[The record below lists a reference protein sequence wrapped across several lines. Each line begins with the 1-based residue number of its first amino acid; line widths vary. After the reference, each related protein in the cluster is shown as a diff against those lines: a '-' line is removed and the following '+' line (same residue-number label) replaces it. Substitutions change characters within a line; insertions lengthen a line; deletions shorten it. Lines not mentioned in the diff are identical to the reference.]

1 MIGAIIGD
9 NVGSIYEFNNHRSK
23 EFELFTND
31 SEFTDDTVCIIA
43 LADYHLIAID
53 KEITSQLDVTLSLA
67 KWFKN
72 YPFESY
78 GTGYLNWVSKINKD
92 NIKEIKHYNSY
103 GNGAAMRVS
112 PMGDIASSIEDAI
125 RNAIS
130 IGGDSDTLAA
140 ITGGVAEAFYKDIPE
155 WILEETMNRL
165 PEDMIEV
172 ISDFHSLSGLKN
184 KYPKIV
190 ESLNRLFQR

>member
-9 NVGSIYEFNNHRSK
+9 IVGSIYEFNNHWSK
-23 EFELFTND
+23 EFELFTDD
-31 SEFTDDTVCIIA
+31 SVCTIA
-43 LADYHLIAID
+43 LVDYHLIAID

-67 KWFKN
+67 KWFKK
-72 YPFESY
+72 YSFESY

-92 NIKEIKHYNSY
+92 NIKEIKPYNSY

-172 ISDFHSLSGLKN
+172 ISDFYSLSGLKN
-184 KYPKIV
+184 KYPEIV